1 MNTIT
6 KEIILER
13 LNCFKERVDEL
24 CGITSKILCKEAA
37 TEKEILELEKELG
50 NKLPEDFRWVLLNVS
65 SHSEFSGISI
75 VKTKNF

>member
-24 CGITSKILCKEAA
+24 GGITSKIVCNEAM
-37 TEKEILELEKELG
+37 
-50 NKLPEDFRWVLLNVS
+50 
-65 SHSEFSGISI
+65 
-75 VKTKNF
+75 

>member
-24 CGITSKILCKEAA
+24 GGITSKIVCKEVA

-50 NKLPEDFRWVLLNVS
+50 HKRRGLAVGSIYKQSYNANRW
-65 SHSEFSGISI
+65 
-75 VKTKNF
+75 